1 MLTRSG
7 FHVFSTNAATK
18 AIRFGVALCALLTLS
33 ATARAQRPIKVYI
46 SVDMEGVAG
55 VVSNEQLGP
64 TGFEYE
70 RFRRFMTQETLA
82 AIRGARE
89 AGATEIVVSD
99 SHGNGQNLL
108 IEDFPDDVTIIRSWP
123 RPLGMMQGIDS
134 SFAAAVFIGYHA
146 STANLNGVRAH
157 TESSANFT
165 GVQLNGIEVPEGG
178 LNAAIAGY
186 YGVPI
191 VAISGDDAAVE
202 EVRKFTGQIPG
213 AIVKRAISFH
223 SASTMTPKAAQE
235 LIRQQVKLGVEQRAS
250 AKPYVLRGDVTLDL
264 SLKNYRAVEALAY
277 LPIVKRTATHTVRY
291 VGKNVLDVAKFL
303 QFVTEYRVDLTP

>member
-1 MLTRSG
+1 MRLLLRVSL
-7 FHVFSTNAATK
+7 
-18 AIRFGVALCALLTLS
+18 ALCTLTSALT
-33 ATARAQRPIKVYI
+33 AQRPLKVYI

-55 VVSNEQLGP
+55 VVTPEQLGP

-70 RFRRFMTQETLA
+70 RARRFMTDETLA

-108 IEDFPDDVTIIRSWP
+108 IDAFPDDVIIIRSWP

-134 SFAAAVFIGYHA
+134 SFAAVVFIGYHA
-146 STANLNGVRAH
+146 STANVNGVRAH
-157 TESSANFT
+157 TESSASFT
-165 GVQLNGIEVPEGG
+165 GLQLNGIEVPEGG

-186 YGVPI
+186 YGVPV
-191 VAISGDDAAVE
+191 VAISGDDAAVD
-202 EVRKFTGQIPG
+202 EVRRFTGPIEG
-213 AIVKRAISFH
+213 AVVKHAISFQ
-223 SASTMTPKAAQE
+223 SAATMTPKAAQE
-235 LIRQQVKLGVEQRAS
+235 LIRQRVKAGVEKRAS

-264 SLKNYRAVEALAY
+264 SLKNYRPVEMLGY
-277 LPIVKRTATHTVRY
+277 LPIVKRVSSHTIRY
-291 VGKNVLDVAKFL
+291 VGRNVLEVSKFL